1 MISPTIR
8 PARRLGRLPVATD
21 TRTLRLAQY
30 VDLAAL
36 PPAPPE
42 MDISRAVLAWP
53 MYANDRIGDCTTAA
67 AGHMIEAWTA
77 AAAGTAVAIT
87 EDAVLTAFDHVKQVD
102 PLTGEEGAVE
112 LDVLRYWRKTGIAG
126 HRIGAFAHVSP
137 GDHTLVRT
145 GAWLFGGFYIGLAL
159 PITAQRQDA
168 WDWTGSLA
176 GPAAP
181 GSWGGHAVDVVAYDD
196 TGLTIV
202 TWGALKRMTW
212 AFWDRYC
219 DEAYC
224 LISDDFL
231 RNGRAP
237 NGFDAAAL
245 RADLA
250 LVTA

>member
-1 MISPTIR
+1 MTSTTIR

-53 MYANDRIGDCTTAA
+53 MSANDRIGDCTTAA

-126 HRIGAFAHVSP
+126 HRIGAA
-137 GDHTLVRT
+137 
-145 GAWLFGGFYIGLAL
+145 
-159 PITAQRQDA
+159 
-168 WDWTGSLA
+168 
-176 GPAAP
+176 
-181 GSWGGHAVDVVAYDD
+181 
-196 TGLTIV
+196 
-202 TWGALKRMTW
+202 
-212 AFWDRYC
+212 
-219 DEAYC
+219 
-224 LISDDFL
+224 
-231 RNGRAP
+231 
-237 NGFDAAAL
+237 
-245 RADLA
+245 
-250 LVTA
+250 